1 MVLSSPS
8 AGSTPSDASD
18 ALDLHPQ
25 FEGAT
30 SGFQS
35 DTAAFDAT
43 LLLEDPFLSAAT
55 DSGLGH
61 PPTTTTSRESSS
73 DVRLLE
79 ESPSGKSLDVLDSA
93 FDSSL
98 AGIDLGEIVS
108 LAAGGVLPSEL
119 DSSLA
124 ALSSS

>member
-1 MVLSSPS
+1 M
-8 AGSTPSDASD
+8 
-18 ALDLHPQ
+18 
-25 FEGAT
+25 

-35 DTAAFDAT
+35 DTAVFDAT

-61 PPTTTTSRESSS
+61 PPTTTTSRENSS

-98 AGIDLGEIVS
+98 AGIDLEEIVS
-108 LAAGGVLPSEL
+108 HAAGGMLPSEL
-119 DSSLA
+119 DYSLA
-124 ALSSS
+124 ALSSSSFE